1 MTVLSG
7 NRIIP
12 RSIINPSGNRTINLD
27 LFVDL
32 NCPINNNGHITIN
45 GLVSG
50 TKGLTLFG
58 NGITELTNSNNT
70 YNGQVA
76 IRSGTLKLSGNS
88 KLITRG
94 SGIGNSYMINGTF
107 EHSSSEDFI
116 FNNPIV
122 GPQFLSNVTAN
133 PNAKII
139 SNGPGKIHFRNPYAD
154 NSFHGTIEI
163 NSGGYVKVGNNDT
176 IANAG
181 KGAGTGTLYYAK
193 AITISSG
200 GTLEFDKNLS
210 SNVINIL
217 ANVSG
222 SGSILVTRS
231 SNAAASLGIGTIFEG
246 INSHTGLFTIQS
258 GTVTMN
264 RQSSSQFTN
273 NGTLVLN
280 MSDPTYWQNTGNF
293 LFSRTANGATT
304 TYTLNT
310 NYVLGTAANGVANAQ
325 IQSAGLGNVAS
336 DFTGFVAG
344 RIALVERGLATFQTK
359 VDNAIAAGAV
369 GVIIYNNT
377 TGLTIPAVTA
387 NIPVIQIT
395 QVLGQQLIS
404 EMNAGTVTASMD
416 TGVPA
421 GASSTPLFNNSL
433 SGTGVLSKAGTGTI
447 VVGSNVNHS
456 GSTNIT
462 AGVLRIDGSDRLPNS
477 SVSVSSGA
485 AFEILGGSTF
495 SRNIS
500 INGTGISSGGAIR
513 SVSGDNTLSG
523 NITQTSASRINSDAN
538 TLTLDSSGTLTGTFG
553 LTFGGAG
560 NINVSRPIATST
572 GTVTKDG
579 TGSVVLSAANTY
591 TGITTISGGTLRF
604 ATVSSL
610 YNNATA
616 SWTKTNI
623 IVNTGATFAI
633 NVGGTNEFTT
643 TNVGTLLTNLLT
655 TISNNGL
662 RSGSSIG
669 FDTTNSAT
677 DFTISNNITN
687 STGTG
692 AGAVGVRKLG
702 TRTLVLSGTGN
713 TYTGGTVINEGIL
726 KAGNATCFGS
736 GTITINSGAILDRA
750 GFNIT
755 NTIVNNGGTILN

>member
-1 MTVLSG
+1 M
-7 NRIIP
+7 P
-12 RSIINPSGNRTINLD
+12 RSIINSSGNRTINLD
-27 LFVDL
+27 LFVDV
-32 NCPINNNGHITIN
+32 NCPVSNNGYITIN

-50 TKGLTLFG
+50 TKGLTFFG
-58 NGITELTNSNNT
+58 TGTTDLKNSNNT
-70 YNGQVA
+70 YNGKIVL
-76 IRSGTLKLSGNS
+76 RSGTLRISGSSKILTRGGGSGNS
-88 KLITRG
+88 YL
-94 SGIGNSYMINGTF
+94 INGIL

-116 FNNPIV
+116 FNNPID
-122 GPQFLSNVTAN
+122 GAQFLSAITLN

-210 SNVINIL
+210 SNAINIL

-231 SNAAASLGIGTIFEG
+231 SNTAASLGIGTIFEG
-246 INSHTGLFTIQS
+246 INSHTGPFTIQS

-280 MSDPTYWQNTGNF
+280 MSDSNYWQNTGNL
-293 LFSRTANGATT
+293 LFSRTTSGATT
-304 TYTLNT
+304 VYTLST
-310 NYVLGTAANGVANAQ
+310 NYVFATASGGYVNNIQ
-325 IQSAGLGNVAS
+325 IQSAGLGNDMTEFS
-336 DFTGFVAG
+336 GFVAG
-344 RIALVERGLATFQTK
+344 RIALVQRGVQPFQTK
-359 VDNAIAAGAV
+359 VNNAIAAGAV

-377 TGLTIPAVTA
+377 TGLTTPSLTA
-387 NIPVIQIT
+387 NIPVIMVT
-395 QVLGQQLIS
+395 QALGQQLIS
-404 EMNAGTVTASMD
+404 EMNAGTVTASLD
-416 TGVPA
+416 TGVLV
-421 GASSTPLFNNSL
+421 GASSTPSFNNSL
-433 SGTGVLSKAGTGTI
+433 SGTGILSKAGTGTI
-447 VVGSNVNHS
+447 VVGPNANHS

-462 AGVLRIDGSDRLPNS
+462 AGVLRIDGSGRLPNS

-495 SRNIS
+495 SRGTS
-500 INGTGISSGGAIR
+500 INGTGISSGGVIR

-523 NITQTSASRINSDAN
+523 NITQAAASRINSDAN

-579 TGSVVLSAANTY
+579 TGTVVLSAANTY

-692 AGAVGVRKLG
+692 AGAVGLRKLG
-702 TRTLVLSGTGN
+702 TGTLVLSGTGN
-713 TYTGGTVINEGIL
+713 TYTGGTIINGGTL
-726 KAGNATCFGS
+726 KAGNATCFGT
-736 GTITINSGAILDRA
+736 GTITLNAGATLDRA
-750 GFNIT
+750 GFTIT
-755 NTIVNNGGTILN
+755 NTVVNNGGTIIN